1 MSLNRWAKR
10 RDANEPEVIRELLAL
25 GCSVF
30 QLDQPADL
38 LVGFRGINLLVEVK
52 DGSKPPSQR
61 ELTAAQAVFSGEWR
75 GQWIEAKTPQ
85 EAVQAVLEASD
96 RLLDRSKP

>member
-10 RDANEPEVIRELLAL
+10 RDANEPDVVKELEAI
-25 GCSVF
+25 GCTVF
-30 QLDQPADL
+30 RLDQPADL
-38 LVGFRGINLLVEVK
+38 LVGFRGLNLLVEVK

-61 ELTAAQAVFSGEWR
+61 ELTDAQAVFSSEWR
-75 GQWIEAKTPQ
+75 GQWLEAKTPH

-96 RLLDRSKP
+96 RFLDRTRP